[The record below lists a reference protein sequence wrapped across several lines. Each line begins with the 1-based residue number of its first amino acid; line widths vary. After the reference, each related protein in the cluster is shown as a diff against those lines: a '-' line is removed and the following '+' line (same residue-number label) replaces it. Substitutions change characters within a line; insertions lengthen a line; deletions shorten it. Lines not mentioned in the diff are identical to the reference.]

1 MLEFLKKNIFIII
14 LSSIT
19 LFVGFLTFLTFID
32 KSFIELN
39 QKNLQNLL
47 IVNFLLF
54 FLLFILIFVEIKRS
68 IKNDIDKD
76 GLSSNKRY
84 ITYFSLF
91 TLIPSVLISVFSLF
105 LFSFALEKYFDKK
118 VTTVVN
124 NSYELAKNYVQ
135 EVRNKIEA
143 DIVLIAFDLNKSAK
157 FLNDNTNE
165 YLRFLRTQKLIRNVD
180 EIHIIDKNKNLI
192 FSTENK
198 NKYVPPVD
206 KALNLVLEDDRPLKI
221 INAPANISAAIMR
234 VQKLDDRFLYVVKFL
249 DKNISTYL
257 SESQEAISFYYNV
270 EERSTGIKISF
281 AFIYIIIVSLLLFV
295 SITVA
300 IRFSSRFFRSIN
312 NLILASSSI
321 GKGNLNTKVP
331 EIKTDK
337 DMEILNKN
345 FNLMTDQLKNQQE
358 KLIINERHEAWE
370 NLARK
375 LAHEIKNP
383 LTPIQLTIDRI
394 KEKYLNKFSDN
405 DQKNFHENL
414 KIINNQIKQIEN
426 LVNEFSDFARM
437 PKPILKD
444 NDLIV
449 ILNENIKLL
458 SQIDKSIGIT
468 LSNKDNQILFN
479 CDKEQI
485 SRVFF
490 NLIKNSIE
498 SIQQKNEKELNFI
511 KKISIEIYKYNDHIK
526 IILIDNG
533 IGFNN
538 IKGNIKDILNPYY
551 TTKKNGTGLGLSI
564 VNKIINDH
572 NGKLNFLSI
581 LNGAKIEVNF
591 RFNGNWN
598 INSWWQ
604 FRHKKY
610 S

>member
-1 MLEFLKKNIFIII
+1 MFEFLKKNIFIIF

-19 LFVGFLTFLTFID
+19 LFLGFLTFLTFID
-32 KSFIELN
+32 RSFIELN
-39 QKNLQNLL
+39 QDNLQNLL
-47 IVNFLLF
+47 ILNIFLLI
-54 FLLFILIFVEIKRS
+54 LLFVFIFAEIKKS

-84 ITYFSLF
+84 IAYFSLF
-91 TLIPSVLISVFSLF
+91 TLIPSILISIFSLF

-118 VTTVVN
+118 ITTVVN
-124 NSYELAKNYVQ
+124 NSYELAKSYVQ
-135 EVRNKIEA
+135 EVRNKIES
-143 DIVLIAFDLNKSAK
+143 DIVLIAFDTNKSSK

-165 YLRFLRTQKLIRNVD
+165 YLRFLKTQKLVRSVD
-180 EIHIIDKNKNLI
+180 EIHIIDKDKKLLYSSED
-192 FSTENK
+192 FQ
-198 NKYVPPVD
+198 KYIPPVD

-221 INAPANISAAIMR
+221 INASENISAAIMR
-234 VQKLDDRFLYVVKFL
+234 LQSFENRFLYVVKFL
-249 DKNISTYL
+249 DKDISNYL
-257 SESQEAISFYYNV
+257 SESQEAISFYYTV
-270 EERSTGIKISF
+270 EEKSTGIKVSF
-281 AFIYIIIVSLLLFV
+281 AIIYIIIVSLLLFV
-295 SITVA
+295 SITIA

-321 GKGNLNTKVP
+321 GSGDLNTKVP

-345 FNLMTDQLKNQQE
+345 FNLMIEKLKSQQE
-358 KLIINERHEAWE
+358 KLIINERHEAWG

-394 KEKYLNKFSDN
+394 KEKYLVQLSDK
-405 DQKNFHENL
+405 DQNNFKENL

-444 NDLIV
+444 NNLI
-449 ILNENIKLL
+449 LLLEDNIKLL
-458 SQIDKSIGIT
+458 SEIDKSIKIN
-468 LSNKDNQILFN
+468 LKKSSNQILFN

-485 SRVFF
+485 GRVFF

-498 SIQQKNEKELNFI
+498 SIHQKSENNPNFE
-511 KKISIEIYKYNDHIK
+511 KKILIEIFQDNDHIK
-526 IILIDNG
+526 FILVDNG
-533 IGFNN
+533 IGLKN
-538 IKGNIKDILNPYY
+538 IKGNIKDILSPYF

-572 NGKLNFLSI
+572 NGELDFYPI
-581 LNGAKIEVNF
+581 PEGAKVEINF
-591 RFNGNWN
+591 RLNVSRN
-598 INSWWQ
+598 INS
-604 FRHKKY
+604 
-610 S
+610 